1 MIGMHYVYILV
12 SLKDKNFYVG
22 LTKDLKLRLK
32 KHIDGMVASTKN
44 RRPLKLIGYEAY
56 LFKQEAGA
64 REKYLKSNDGRKE
77 MKIRFKQSLTK
88 CT

>member
-32 KHIDGMVASTKN
+32 KHNDGMIISTKN
-44 RRPLKLIGYEAY
+44 RRPLKLEHERSI
-56 LFKQEAGA
+56 
-64 REKYLKSNDGRKE
+64 
-77 MKIRFKQSLTK
+77 
-88 CT
+88 